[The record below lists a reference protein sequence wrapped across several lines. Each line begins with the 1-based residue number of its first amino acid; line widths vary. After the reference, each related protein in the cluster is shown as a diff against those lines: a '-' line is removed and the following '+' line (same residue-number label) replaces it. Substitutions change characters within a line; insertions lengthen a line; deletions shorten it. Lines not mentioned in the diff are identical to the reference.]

1 MLPLER
7 ERSIKQRKYKGV
19 FDVRLSQG
27 KIEHPT
33 FLKKIYPNSYK
44 TKIFG
49 L

>member
-33 FLKKIYPNSYK
+33 FFKKGILIVKKP
-44 TKIFG
+44 KI
-49 L
+49 LL